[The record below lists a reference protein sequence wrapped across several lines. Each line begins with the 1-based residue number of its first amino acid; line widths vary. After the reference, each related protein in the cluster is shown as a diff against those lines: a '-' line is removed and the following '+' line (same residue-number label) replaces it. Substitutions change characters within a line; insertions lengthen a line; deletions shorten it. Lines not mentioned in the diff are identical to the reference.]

1 MTKLEI
7 ITINKANYT
16 KQMEKNE
23 TLTGLAKAVGQT
35 LTLEWIKGNK
45 WMGGL
50 SDSKANKIY
59 EKLMAQGYGFE
70 EIDQE
75 FENQVSQYC

>member
-1 MTKLEI
+1 MTKFELI
-7 ITINKANYT
+7 KLNKAQYEEQV
-16 KQMEKNE
+16 KRNE
-23 TLTGLAKAVGQT
+23 TLTGIAKAVGET
-35 LTLEWIKGNK
+35 LTLTWIKGNN

-59 EKLMAQGYGFE
+59 EKLMAKGYTEE

-75 FENQVSQYC
+75 FNRQMDWY